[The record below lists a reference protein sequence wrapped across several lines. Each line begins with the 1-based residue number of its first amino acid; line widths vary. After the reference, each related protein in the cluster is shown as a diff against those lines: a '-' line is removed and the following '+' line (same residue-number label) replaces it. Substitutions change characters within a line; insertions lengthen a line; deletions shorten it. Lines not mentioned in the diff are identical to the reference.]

1 MTDAEFI
8 RIYRFMKSRYGID
21 MERKKE
27 IIQGRL
33 ENYIV
38 TNGFGDFSQYMNAVE
53 MDFTGNLE
61 RELVNILTTNHTFFM
76 REFEHFDYLRQVVL
90 PQLKKQ
96 EERKRDLCI
105 WCGAA
110 STGQEP
116 YMLAMLMKD
125 YFGLEHGLWDTK
137 VLATDI
143 STGVLKQAMEG
154 VYTKEQIEHII
165 NTTVNELAFA
175 IFKTPGK
182 LLNLTEKDFQNII
195 NLADKLVHK
204 LNCASYAATLAISTK
219 INYKDLYNKIDFN
232 LFFDAVEF
240 LALEDF
246 KNSGN
251 KQSLT
256 IFNITNRF
264 KQHATQQNLIKETL
278 MLNYLTTLW
287 EAVHYDISRT

>member
-1 MTDAEFI
+1 MTDAEFL

-33 ENYIV
+33 ENYIR
-38 TNGFGDFSQYMNAVE
+38 TNGFTDYSEYMNAVE
-53 MDFTGNLE
+53 TDFTGNLE

-143 STGVLKQAMEG
+143 STDVLKQAMDG
-154 VYTKEQIEHII
+154 KYTKEQIECLPETWKRRFLRPLNGGEQYEMTAEIK
-165 NTTVNELAFA
+165 NEV
-175 IFKTPGK
+175 IFR
-182 LLNLTEKDFQNII
+182 Q
-195 NLADKLVHK
+195 
-204 LNCASYAATLAISTK
+204 
-219 INYKDLYNKIDFN
+219 FN
-232 LFFDAVEF
+232 LMDIFPFKRKMHIVFLRNVMIYFD
-240 LALEDF
+240 
-246 KNSGN
+246 
-251 KQSLT
+251 
-256 IFNITNRF
+256 
-264 KQHATQQNLIKETL
+264 KETKNKL
-278 MLNYLTTLW
+278 IQKVYDVMEPGGYLF
-287 EAVHYDISRT
+287 IGRTETIDRNQTPFQLIQPSIFRK

>member
-1 MTDAEFI
+1 MTDAEFL

-33 ENYIV
+33 ENYIRI
-38 TNGFGDFSQYMNAVE
+38 NGFQDYTIYMNAVE
-53 MDFTGNLE
+53 TDFTGQLE

-76 REFEHFDYLRQVVL
+76 REFEHFEYLRQVVL
-90 PQLKKQ
+90 PELKRK

-143 STGVLKQAMEG
+143 STDVLKQAMDG
-154 VYTKEQIEHII
+154 KYTKEQIESLPETWKRRFMRPI
-165 NTTVNELAFA
+165 NGGELYEMTGEIKDEV
-175 IFKTPGK
+175 IFR
-182 LLNLTEKDFQNII
+182 Q
-195 NLADKLVHK
+195 
-204 LNCASYAATLAISTK
+204 
-219 INYKDLYNKIDFN
+219 FN
-232 LFFDAVEF
+232 LMDIFPFKRKMHIVFLRNVMIYFD
-240 LALEDF
+240 
-246 KNSGN
+246 
-251 KQSLT
+251 
-256 IFNITNRF
+256 
-264 KQHATQQNLIKETL
+264 KETKNKL
-278 MLNYLTTLW
+278 IQKVYDVMEPGGYLF
-287 EAVHYDISRT
+287 IGRTETIDRNQTPFQLIQPSIFRK